1 MTAETA
7 RERTRLAWRRT
18 VLAGTVVGLL
28 FLRLAGPGAAL
39 AVPAWLV
46 LLAVAHRRIGVLG
59 HARTEPTGRKLALV
73 ALAVTTLA
81 VFGTALAVLP

>member
-28 FLRLAGPGAAL
+28 FLRLAGPRPPSVRQVAS
-39 AVPAWLV
+39 P
-46 LLAVAHRRIGVLG
+46 VAHRRIGVLG

-81 VFGTALAVLP
+81 VFGTVLAVLP